1 MVRKRLSKTVD
12 TVADHTHTPV
22 AKARKQ
28 PGVRQGHVARDQAVQ
43 QHRRATI
50 EVADVAAGGRNGADA
65 YREFV
70 RSVRAWVYVRLQKA
84 SERGTMLR
92 VADLRRS
99 LGRALHTAAAGKWT
113 AADDVLVAAI
123 KRASQRSK
131 RHNLAVSDYIDDLA
145 NGVLEIIIKD
155 AGSTGLATV
164 LAGGSITP
172 EPIAAGDQP
181 GSTRALAES
190 VASLLDR
197 KYHPKKR

>member
-12 TVADHTHTPV
+12 TVADHASPA
-22 AKARKQ
+22 AKSRRSSAL
-28 PGVRQGHVARDQAVQ
+28 RQGHEARAEAVQ

-50 EVADVAAGGRNGADA
+50 DIANDAASSSKRTDA

-70 RSVRAWVYVRLQKA
+70 SSVRAWVYVRLQKA
-84 SERGTMLR
+84 SQRGTMLR

-99 LGRALHTAAAGKWT
+99 LGRALHTAAASDWT
-113 AADDVLVAAI
+113 DADEVLVAAI

-131 RHNLAVSDYIDDLA
+131 RHDLSVSDYIDDLA
-145 NGVLEIIIKD
+145 NGVLEIIVKD

-172 EPIAAGDQP
+172 ESVGGEDRP

-197 KYHPKKR
+197 KYRSKKS